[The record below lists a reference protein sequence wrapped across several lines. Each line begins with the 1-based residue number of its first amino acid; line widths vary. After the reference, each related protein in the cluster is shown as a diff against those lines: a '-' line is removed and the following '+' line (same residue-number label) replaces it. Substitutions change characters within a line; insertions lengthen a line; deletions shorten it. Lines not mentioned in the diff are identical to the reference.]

1 MPLRKDTL
9 YTIHND
15 LTHTVLDMS
24 DQAQH
29 VGTPTLSSLACSSMT
44 RASLARGWG
53 WHGKQRQQVGDE
65 AWLAG

>member
-1 MPLRKDTL
+1 MPLRNNTL

-24 DQAQH
+24 GQY
-29 VGTPTLSSLACSSMT
+29 VGTPTSSTLACNSMLT
-44 RASLARGWG
+44 LASLARGWG
-53 WHGKQRQQVGDE
+53 WHGDLGQQVGDE